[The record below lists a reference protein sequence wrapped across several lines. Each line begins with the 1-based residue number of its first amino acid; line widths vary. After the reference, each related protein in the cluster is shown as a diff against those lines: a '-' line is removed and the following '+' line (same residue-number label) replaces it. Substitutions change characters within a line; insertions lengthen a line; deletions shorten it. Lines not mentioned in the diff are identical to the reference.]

1 MRAACAPARAPR
13 VHRTRTTE
21 QARRVV
27 PRPEAV
33 LALRAHRMHTASHA
47 IACTRHAHCM
57 SLDARTV
64 CRWRSRRS
72 LAPPPPLPLTR
83 WPEAIEAFHEAEEAD
98 PDFPETHF
106 NQAHVLLAAERLEEA
121 GGQLHAAERLRF
133 DPARSAA
140 KREELQ
146 EALAAR
152 AARRRRQERVAAQEK
167 RDGHLSKEQRQE
179 RMQQVIGH
187 CGAGDKQCM
196 REMLGQAEGATEE
209 DAVRF

>member
-1 MRAACAPARAPR
+1 M
-13 VHRTRTTE
+13 
-21 QARRVV
+21 
-27 PRPEAV
+27 
-33 LALRAHRMHTASHA
+33 
-47 IACTRHAHCM
+47 
-57 SLDARTV
+57 
-64 CRWRSRRS
+64 
-72 LAPPPPLPLTR
+72 
-83 WPEAIEAFHEAEEAD
+83 
-98 PDFPETHF
+98 
-106 NQAHVLLAAERLEEA
+106 LLAAERLEEA
-121 GGQLHAAERLRF
+121 GGHLHSAERLRF

-140 KREELQ
+140 SSLTLTLILTLILTLTLTLTLARSAAKREEIE

-187 CGAGDKQCM
+187 CGADNKPCM

>member
-1 MRAACAPARAPR
+1 
-13 VHRTRTTE
+13 
-21 QARRVV
+21 
-27 PRPEAV
+27 
-33 LALRAHRMHTASHA
+33 MHA
-47 IACTRHAHCM
+47 
-57 SLDARTV
+57 ARTA
-64 CRWRSRRS
+64 C
-72 LAPPPPLPLTR
+72 R
-83 WPEAIEAFHEAEEAD
+83 WPEAIKAFREAEEAD

-106 NQAHVLLAAERLEEA
+106 NLAHVLLAAERLEEA
-121 GGQLHAAERLRF
+121 GGHLHSAERLRF

-140 KREELQ
+140 SPLILALTLALILTLVLILTLTLTLARSAAKREEIE

-187 CGAGDKQCM
+187 CGADNKPCM

>member
-1 MRAACAPARAPR
+1 M
-13 VHRTRTTE
+13 
-21 QARRVV
+21 
-27 PRPEAV
+27 
-33 LALRAHRMHTASHA
+33 LALRAHRMRTASALHTLRA
-47 IACTRHAHCM
+47 AC
-57 SLDARTV
+57 
-64 CRWRSRRS
+64 
-72 LAPPPPLPLTR
+72 R
-83 WPEAIEAFHEAEEAD
+83 WPEAIKAFREAEEAD

-106 NQAHVLLAAERLEEA
+106 NLAHVLLAAERLEEA
-121 GGQLHAAERLRF
+121 GGHLHAAERLRF

-187 CGAGDKQCM
+187 CGADNKPCM